1 MSLFISIN
9 KPSQELEKC
18 SIDTAI
24 TVLAANAAIEK
35 KNGRLPKG
43 PALDITFMLPH
54 KSEIPPFTGM
64 RMGGF
69 TQENQTLFF
78 ESAVPEHIVNSK
90 NASRYVV
97 VALQDAV
104 DNADEYFKGN
114 NVHGFDKIHWYRAIM
129 PLFATASAIANVA

>member
-1 MSLFISIN
+1 MSLFISVN
-9 KPSQELEKC
+9 KPSQQLEKC

-35 KNGRLPKG
+35 RCGRLPKG

-54 KSEIPPFTGM
+54 EKDTPLFKGM
-64 RMGGF
+64 RMGGY
-69 TQENQTLFF
+69 TQENQTLYF
-78 ESAVPEHIVNSK
+78 ESAVPEHIVYSK

-104 DNADEYFKGN
+104 DNASEFFTSN
-114 NVHGFDKIHWYRAIM
+114 NIIFDKAQWHRAIDT
-129 PLFATASAIANVA
+129 LFAAAFALAKAS